1 MAERQ
6 YIGARY
12 VPVFADPVEWDN
24 VRQYE
29 ALTIVTHLGN
39 SFTSRKPVPAG
50 VDITNG
56 EYWVNT
62 GNYNEQVEVY
72 RQQVEAV
79 NADVEKL
86 KNQVDRSKYLFLG
99 DSYASPVYG
108 DWIKYAAAYL
118 GLQSGEYWNLAQD
131 GSNIASGLWLGYI
144 KNWVAANTTEIK
156 NVGTIVCGG
165 GINDSDATN
174 FPKLADALQELI
186 SYCKNTFGNAVHVK
200 LFYFGWALDT
210 SPIIAGRT
218 ANYRSVTQNAYSM
231 CAKYGGEYIPG
242 GETILHNRNYL
253 DNDGLHPNTL
263 GGQAIGWIVANG
275 CKVGANS
282 VNNYR
287 VAEVTP
293 INGNVNGA
301 VMQYLCNN
309 VNTITFNEL
318 NIAFNTPVA
327 IDGNNWVDVANIK
340 LPMGNSM
347 PATATTL
354 LLAGDGKLVNASCW
368 IRVQNDKL
376 QIIVRE
382 WDNTTNQYL
391 AMNCTNIN
399 TFALVVNGLAMND

>member
-144 KNWVAANTTEIK
+144 KNWVAANTT
-156 NVGTIVCGG
+156 
-165 GINDSDATN
+165 
-174 FPKLADALQELI
+174 
-186 SYCKNTFGNAVHVK
+186 
-200 LFYFGWALDT
+200 
-210 SPIIAGRT
+210 
-218 ANYRSVTQNAYSM
+218 
-231 CAKYGGEYIPG
+231 
-242 GETILHNRNYL
+242 
-253 DNDGLHPNTL
+253 
-263 GGQAIGWIVANG
+263 
-275 CKVGANS
+275 
-282 VNNYR
+282 
-287 VAEVTP
+287 
-293 INGNVNGA
+293 
-301 VMQYLCNN
+301 
-309 VNTITFNEL
+309 
-318 NIAFNTPVA
+318 
-327 IDGNNWVDVANIK
+327 
-340 LPMGNSM
+340 
-347 PATATTL
+347 
-354 LLAGDGKLVNASCW
+354 
-368 IRVQNDKL
+368 
-376 QIIVRE
+376 
-382 WDNTTNQYL
+382 
-391 AMNCTNIN
+391 
-399 TFALVVNGLAMND
+399 